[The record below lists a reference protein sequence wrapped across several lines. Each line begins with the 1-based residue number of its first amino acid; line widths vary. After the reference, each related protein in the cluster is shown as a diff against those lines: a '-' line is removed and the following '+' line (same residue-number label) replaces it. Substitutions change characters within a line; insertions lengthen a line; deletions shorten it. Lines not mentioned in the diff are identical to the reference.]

1 VFNAAAAFDNIA
13 VGPALGAGTNLAL
26 GRPATGTASCAA
38 SEGPEK
44 AVNGSVSGG
53 NSDKFCSAVSGAWLR
68 VDLGSTRAVTRFEV
82 AHAQAGGEQ
91 AGLNTRAF
99 TIAVSNDGTSWT
111 QVVTASANTAATTV
125 HPVNG
130 ISGRYVRLTVGT
142 PSQGTDI
149 ATRIYELRVF
159 G

>member
-1 VFNAAAAFDNIA
+1 
-13 VGPALGAGTNLAL
+13 
-26 GRPATGTASCAA
+26 
-38 SEGPEK
+38 
-44 AVNGSVSGG
+44 
-53 NSDKFCSAVSGAWLR
+53 
-68 VDLGSTRAVTRFEV
+68 
-82 AHAQAGGEQ
+82 
-91 AGLNTRAF
+91 
-99 TIAVSNDGTSWT
+99 
-111 QVVTASANTAATTV
+111 V